1 VLYDT
6 IGQRWIFMD
15 FAWTDIQN
23 GPYYFCFGVSRT
35 SNPLGGWWRYAI
47 RADDASHP
55 WLPDY
60 PKGGVWPDGLYFSAN
75 MFDCLNSSCTSA
87 TYQEARAYAFNR
99 VKMEAGLTM
108 TANDLQA
115 KDTTASYF
123 TLLPSNVRGTQPAA
137 NTPNYFVGEDQT
149 LFRWDVFQFH
159 VDFTTPANST
169 LMGPTQ
175 VSQASYATAASSVP
189 EPSPGNNSDTLTDR
203 AMFLNQYRNISG
215 TESLWVQHTVG
226 TASASTPT
234 DIQWAQIN
242 VTGGTVATTPVQ
254 QQIFN
259 NGADGLNRFVGSMAV
274 DKQGN
279 VALGYTASSSS
290 VAPDI
295 RYVGRLATDPLSQMP
310 QAEMTLLP
318 GVTRSVQTGNCGTS
332 ACICWGDYSAMT
344 VDPVDD
350 CTFWYANMYFPV
362 QGTNWVTRIGSFK
375 FPTCGAG
382 TTLTGTVTS
391 VTSAPN
397 PSRFGQLVTL
407 TATVTISG
415 GGVGTPSGT
424 VTFFDGGNSIG
435 AGSLNA
441 SGRATMTIASL
452 AVGTHNTITAT
463 YGGDANF
470 NGSTSSLYSHTVNKA
485 NTAAS
490 VTSAPNP
497 SALGQSVTFTA
508 TLAAIAPGAG
518 TPTGVITFT
527 IDGSTASTATL
538 SGGTATF
545 VTSSLI
551 VGTHPVTVTY
561 GGDAN
566 FTGSVGT
573 LIPDQVV
580 VNTYFI
586 YLPLTQK

>member
-1 VLYDT
+1 
-6 IGQRWIFMD
+6 
-15 FAWTDIQN
+15 
-23 GPYYFCFGVSRT
+23 
-35 SNPLGGWWRYAI
+35 
-47 RADDASHP
+47 
-55 WLPDY
+55 
-60 PKGGVWPDGLYFSAN
+60 
-75 MFDCLNSSCTSA
+75 
-87 TYQEARAYAFNR
+87 
-99 VKMEAGLTM
+99 
-108 TANDLQA
+108 
-115 KDTTASYF
+115 
-123 TLLPSNVRGTQPAA
+123 
-137 NTPNYFVGEDQT
+137 
-149 LFRWDVFQFH
+149 
-159 VDFTTPANST
+159 
-169 LMGPTQ
+169 
-175 VSQASYATAASSVP
+175 
-189 EPSPGNNSDTLTDR
+189 
-203 AMFLNQYRNISG
+203 
-215 TESLWVQHTVG
+215 
-226 TASASTPT
+226 
-234 DIQWAQIN
+234 
-242 VTGGTVATTPVQ
+242 
-254 QQIFN
+254 
-259 NGADGLNRFVGSMAV
+259 
-274 DKQGN
+274 
-279 VALGYTASSSS
+279 
-290 VAPDI
+290 
-295 RYVGRLATDPLSQMP
+295 
-310 QAEMTLLP
+310 
-318 GVTRSVQTGNCGTS
+318 
-332 ACICWGDYSAMT
+332 MT

-538 SGGTATF
+538 SSGTATF